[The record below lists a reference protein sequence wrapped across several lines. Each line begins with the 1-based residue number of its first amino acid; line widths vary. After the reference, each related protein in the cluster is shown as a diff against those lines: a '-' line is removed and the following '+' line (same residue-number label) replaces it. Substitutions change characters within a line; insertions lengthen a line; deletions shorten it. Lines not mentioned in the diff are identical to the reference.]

1 VAPDDAGS
9 VITLTLDLHGPLSG
23 VVGALTGRSTVKNI
37 TMEMEG
43 FRRTAESEP
52 A

>member
-1 VAPDDAGS
+1 
-9 VITLTLDLHGPLSG
+9 

-43 FRRTAESEP
+43 FRRTAESER
-52 A
+52 AGRQDVD